1 MKLNTHYQAIVNNL
15 SSMNKEI
22 QIKIQ
27 TLENECESNTNKKC
41 DLESDKENLLK
52 KINELEET
60 IHKIKFDNKDKE
72 NNFEKQKAFYEN
84 KIKEIENIF
93 SLNLESKTQDF
104 LLKNENI
111 NEELK
116 KITIELQKKHE
127 NIKYLEEYNE
137 NLKKQLKNKEEKI
150 EFVENNLNSLQCD
163 YVKNKQ
169 ELAEVIN
176 LIYEKGDSDLM
187 EEIESLITKIS
198 L

>member
-1 MKLNTHYQAIVNNL
+1 
-15 SSMNKEI
+15 MNKEI
-22 QIKIQ
+22 QTKIQ
-27 TLENECESNTNKKC
+27 TLENECESYTNKKS
-41 DLESDKENLLK
+41 DLELDKENLLK
-52 KINELEET
+52 KINELEKT
-60 IHKIKFDNKDKE
+60 IQKIQFVNKNKE
-72 NNFEKQKAFYEN
+72 NNFEKHKEIYEN
-84 KIKEIENIF
+84 KIKEIENNF
-93 SLNLESKTQDF
+93 SLNLESKAQDF

-116 KITIELQKKHE
+116 KITIELQKKQE

-150 EFVENNLNSLQCD
+150 DFVENNLNSLQCD